1 MLNKQILSEKKE
13 NKNNNINKIKYV
25 ADFPGVS
32 WSLPAA
38 NFRRTDIIF
47 KARDN
52 KALIK
57 P

>member
-1 MLNKQILSEKKE
+1 M
-13 NKNNNINKIKYV
+13 KYV

-32 WSLPAA
+32 WSFPAA
-38 NFRRTDIIF
+38 NVGWTDIIF

-57 P
+57 PW

>member
-1 MLNKQILSEKKE
+1 MYLRVTRMLCEMNINSRMLNVSFRKMFHFR
-13 NKNNNINKIKYV
+13 IN
-25 ADFPGVS
+25 D
-32 WSLPAA
+32 
-38 NFRRTDIIF
+38 